1 MSCYFWTSQRS
12 GLWVKLYKPAEWF
25 VGCYFVQASGVVCEL
40 LFLYKPAE
48 WFVSCYFLYKPA
60 GWFVGCYLVQTSRV
74 VCELLL
80 YASQWSGL

>member
-12 GLWVKLYKPAEWF
+12 GLWDKLYKPAEWF

-40 LFLYKPAE
+40 LFLYKPT
-48 WFVSCYFLYKPA
+48 

>member
-1 MSCYFWTSQRS
+1 MIFGQASEVVCGLSCTNQRS
-12 GLWVKLYKPAEWF
+12 GLWVVILYKPAEWF
-25 VGCYFVQASGVVCEL
+25 VSCYFVQASGVVCEL
-40 LFLYKPAE
+40 L
-48 WFVSCYFLYKPA
+48 FLYKPA